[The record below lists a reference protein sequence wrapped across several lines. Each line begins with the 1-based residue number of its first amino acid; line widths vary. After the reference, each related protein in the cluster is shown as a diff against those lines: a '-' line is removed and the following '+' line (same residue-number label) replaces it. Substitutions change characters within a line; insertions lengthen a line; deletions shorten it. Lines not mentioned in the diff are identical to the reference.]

1 VAGRSGNDV
10 IRSALP
16 SDAES
21 VLAIYRDYVF
31 NSAVTFE
38 TEVPSV
44 DEMRTRIAHALES
57 HAWLVQGRPPQVN
70 GYAYATRFH
79 PRPAYRWSTEV
90 SVYVGS
96 GAHGRGIG
104 GALLEN
110 LLATLKAR
118 GYVNAFA
125 GIALP
130 NPASVRL
137 FETRGFEQ
145 VALQKKV
152 GYKLGRW
159 RDVGWWQLRLAPA
172 SNPPP
177 LIE

>member
-1 VAGRSGNDV
+1 MFGGKNVMRRAH
-10 IRSALP
+10 P

-21 VLAIYRDYVF
+21 VLSIYRDYIF

-38 TEVPSV
+38 TEAPSV
-44 DEMRTRIAHALES
+44 DEMRTRIASALES
-57 HAWLVQGRPPQVN
+57 HAWLVHERAPQLN

-90 SVYVGS
+90 SVYVRS
-96 GAHGRGIG
+96 GAHGQGIG
-104 GALLEN
+104 RALLEN
-110 LLATLKAR
+110 LLATLKGR

-130 NPASVRL
+130 NTASVRL
-137 FETRGFEQ
+137 FENRGFQQ
-145 VALQKKV
+145 VALHREV

-159 RDVGWWQLRLAPA
+159 RDVGWWQLRLASA
-172 SNPPP
+172 TNPPP